1 MKKTIAILA
10 ILAVVALTA
19 PVLAGEGHNCTAGT
33 QECLDKMAAKLA
45 SKGWVGIE
53 LDKTDEGE
61 LVITKVVKHSP
72 AQEAGLQKG
81 VILLAMNGLSL
92 TDESEENQKKLEKS
106 WKSFKPGNEVAYKI
120 DRDGKK
126 TKANITLGHMPEELV
141 ASYVGRHMLEHSTT
155 AVAKK

>member
-53 LDKTDEGE
+53 LDKTDAGE
-61 LVITKVVKHSP
+61 MVITKVIKNSP
-72 AQEAGLQKG
+72 AQEAGLKKG
-81 VILLAMNGLSL
+81 DILVAMNGLSL
-92 TDESEENQKKLEKS
+92 TDESEMNQKKLEKT
-106 WKSFKPGNEVAYKI
+106 WMSFKPGNEVAYAI
-120 DRDGKK
+120 DRNGKK
-126 TKANITLGHMPEELV
+126 TKAKITLGQMPEELV
-141 ASYVGRHMLEHSTT
+141 ASYVGRHMMEHATT

>member
-19 PVLAGEGHNCTAGT
+19 PVLAGEGHKCTAGT
-33 QECLDKMAAKLA
+33 QECLDKMATKLA

-53 LDKTDEGE
+53 LDKTDKGE
-61 LVITKVVKHSP
+61 LVITKVIKHSP
-72 AQEAGLQKG
+72 AQEAGLKKG
-81 VILLAMNGLSL
+81 DILVAMNGLSL
-92 TDESEENQKKLEKS
+92 TDESEENQKMLEKT
-106 WKSFKPGNEVAYKI
+106 WMTFKPGNEVAYAI
-120 DRDGKK
+120 NRDGKK
-126 TKANITLGHMPEELV
+126 TKAKITLGQMPEEMV